1 MSERHARKAAE
12 ALTNLT
18 IYGSIISVLEGGT
31 LYGNGG
37 DIEGPRQQII
47 KICKR
52 EQQKWLRRYDQAIG
66 ASEHNTRAEKAEP
79 HP

>member
-1 MSERHARKAAE
+1 MTDLQSLKQSRLAAE

-18 IYGSIISVLEGGT
+18 VYGSIVSILEGGT
-31 LYGNGG
+31 LYGNGS

-52 EQQKWLRRYDQAIG
+52 EQQKWLRKYDAATALLSKG
-66 ASEHNTRAEKAEP
+66 SEHHER
-79 HP
+79 